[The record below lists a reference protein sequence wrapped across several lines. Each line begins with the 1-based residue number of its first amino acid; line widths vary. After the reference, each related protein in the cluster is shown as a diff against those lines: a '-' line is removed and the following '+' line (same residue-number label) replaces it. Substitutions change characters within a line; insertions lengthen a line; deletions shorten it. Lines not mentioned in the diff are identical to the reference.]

1 MISWCST
8 ITMSPL
14 RGMGLSQNTTYH
26 QATPWSLQWTGRW
39 YKTGSH
45 CRVFLQQELYAS
57 CVCVQASV
65 SLVTAITA
73 RIARKR
79 SRDPG
84 CSANTSIL
92 LLPAAAES
100 YSVFRHQR
108 SGPIIG
114 WDPVPTEGN
123 HSAYYVSNNSH
134 WFCVSWGCLRRFQ
147 YRQRSLCRS
156 IHQLWFRTCCPH
168 SVCCVLALA
177 ERNILGVLFYGGFRV
192 VLTGKYQ
199 ELYCSAWQW

>member
-1 MISWCST
+1 MDAAQPCHPFAEWDCPKTQHTTRIPRGRCSGLVAGIKLAAT
-8 ITMSPL
+8 V
-14 RGMGLSQNTTYH
+14 GLSSKSCT
-26 QATPWSLQWTGRW
+26 
-39 YKTGSH
+39 
-45 CRVFLQQELYAS
+45 C

-84 CSANTSIL
+84 YSANTSIL

-134 WFCVSWGCLRRFQ
+134 
-147 YRQRSLCRS
+147 
-156 IHQLWFRTCCPH
+156 
-168 SVCCVLALA
+168 
-177 ERNILGVLFYGGFRV
+177 
-192 VLTGKYQ
+192 
-199 ELYCSAWQW
+199 